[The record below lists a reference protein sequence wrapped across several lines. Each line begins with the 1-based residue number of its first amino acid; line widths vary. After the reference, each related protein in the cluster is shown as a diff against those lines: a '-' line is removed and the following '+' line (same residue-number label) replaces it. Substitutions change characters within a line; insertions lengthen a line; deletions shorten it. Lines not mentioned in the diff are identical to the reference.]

1 MSAPVSHGRGGQGNI
16 GPDSTEYAD
25 GEIVRQGE
33 QGNQGD
39 GAYSAGRGG
48 AGNIGSPHLKP
59 ASKAHDAD
67 VVPDLAIRKSQD
79 VDHHVGRGGQG
90 NVELVPKDKPKE
102 GDTPKKKEDRGS
114 LVDRLKTKIL
124 GRKS

>member
-1 MSAPVSHGRGGQGNI
+1 MSAPVVSHGRGGQGNI
-16 GPDSTEYAD
+16 APDSTEYAD
-25 GEIVRQGE
+25 GEIVRKGE

-59 ASKAHDAD
+59 AGKPHDTD
-67 VVPDLAIRKSQD
+67 VVPDLAIRKSTEG
-79 VDHHVGRGGQG
+79 DHHVGRGGQG
-90 NVELVPKDKPKE
+90 NVEHATKDQPKE
-102 GDTPKKKEDRGS
+102 GEKKKEERGG
-114 LVDRLKTKIL
+114 LVDRLKTKFL